1 LHHKASSS
9 CWISWLHK
17 RRLERG
23 VCSGLFHKNSSGHLG
38 SGKER
43 RNQRARV

>member
-9 CWISWLHK
+9 CWTSWLHK

-23 VCSGLFHKNSSGHLG
+23 VCSGFLHKNSSSHLE
-38 SGKER
+38 SGEEER
-43 RNQRARV
+43 IGE